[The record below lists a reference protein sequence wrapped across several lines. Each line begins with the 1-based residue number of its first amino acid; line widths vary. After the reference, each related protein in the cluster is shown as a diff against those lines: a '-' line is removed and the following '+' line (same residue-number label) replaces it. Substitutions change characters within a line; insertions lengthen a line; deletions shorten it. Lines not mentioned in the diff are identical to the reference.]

1 MSATTSTTRCS
12 RQIDS
17 VIENSVERPSSLFLE
32 GVFGLDG
39 ETGETGVTEL
49 TGVAGDAGETAFLS
63 FNAIQFHSPHSPYSP
78 QPIAIRVGLPF
89 NHLSLQKE
97 FARD

>member
-17 VIENSVERPSSLFLE
+17 VIENSTERPSSLFLE

-49 TGVAGDAGETAFLS
+49 TGVAGEVRLDL
-63 FNAIQFHSPHSPYSP
+63 
-78 QPIAIRVGLPF
+78 RVVKGV
-89 NHLSLQKE
+89 KGC
-97 FARD
+97 